1 MMFIMFA
8 IKYIKEKRFK
18 ELGAY
23 VATMCIAGALSLVI
37 FPYSIQHMF
46 FGYRGKD
53 AMKSAKDS
61 SLFTEGLKAYVKK
74 INRETFS
81 FLMYGALGFI
91 LIGTICMLIKKKK
104 FEKNIYLK
112 YIAIPTIFYFLIIS
126 ATSPWFTLRYIEPVC
141 GLVFIMIMY
150 LLESVWEN
158 VIGEKCTMVIMSL
171 CLIAILVMP
180 MILKIEPEEMYS
192 NKSDI
197 VSKVENELNIPT
209 IYVFK
214 SNQNRFLDD
223 ILLFA
228 KLNESYIAKDL
239 ECTDENINEILEGKD
254 LSRGLLIFV
263 NEGQDNE
270 KILDE
275 IKNATGLSEWEK
287 VKDLNSCKVY
297 YIK

>member
-1 MMFIMFA
+1 
-8 IKYIKEKRFK
+8 
-18 ELGAY
+18 
-23 VATMCIAGALSLVI
+23 
-37 FPYSIQHMF
+37 
-46 FGYRGKD
+46 
-53 AMKSAKDS
+53 
-61 SLFTEGLKAYVKK
+61 
-74 INRETFS
+74 
-81 FLMYGALGFI
+81 
-91 LIGTICMLIKKKK
+91 
-104 FEKNIYLK
+104 
-112 YIAIPTIFYFLIIS
+112 
-126 ATSPWFTLRYIEPVC
+126 
-141 GLVFIMIMY
+141 
-150 LLESVWEN
+150 
-158 VIGEKCTMVIMSL
+158 
-171 CLIAILVMP
+171 

-239 ECTDENINEILEGKD
+239 ECTDENINEILEEKD